1 MLYKHVVPVLT
12 SLGLAGERRMK
23 SSLFFVA
30 VAKRGEDFPDAAGLC
45 KTTGLLHQVNVW
57 L

>member
-12 SLGLAGERRMK
+12 SLGLAGEHGMK

-30 VAKRGEDFPDAAGLC
+30 ACEAEGGFS
-45 KTTGLLHQVNVW
+45 
-57 L
+57 